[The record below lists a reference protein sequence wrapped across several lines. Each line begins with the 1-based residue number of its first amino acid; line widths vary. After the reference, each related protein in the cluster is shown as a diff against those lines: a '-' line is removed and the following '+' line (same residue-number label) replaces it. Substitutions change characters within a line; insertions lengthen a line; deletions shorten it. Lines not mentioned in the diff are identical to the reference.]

1 MTGFMDKKDIIM
13 LKEQG
18 LSNREVS
25 RRTGRARD
33 TVSKYWNEYR
43 RQLQR
48 LEEPGADTKTIQ
60 ESLLVKPKY
69 NARNR
74 KRPKYTEEL
83 DKRLKEFLKEEAR
96 KDRLFGPGHKQK
108 LTNKQ
113 IHKKLVEE
121 GFEISVVTINIALAE
136 IRKRQ
141 REVFIR
147 QKYDLGDRLEYDF
160 GEVFLDCGEGIKTYH
175 MAVLSSPGGG
185 FRWLYLYTNQK
196 KAVFMDSHV
205 RFFEMMGGCYH
216 EIVYDNMR
224 NVVSKFIGKNEK
236 DLNEDLM
243 KMSVYYGFRI
253 NVTNCF
259 KANEKGHVESSV
271 QILRNQI
278 FAEKWS
284 FNSLEDAQTYTYSR
298 LFKINENSQMEAE
311 KKYLK
316 PYRPP
321 LELAVICEAKVNPS
335 SLISVDTVFYSVP
348 EYLVGKR
355 VIVKKYHNEIRVYAN
370 NELVSKHKRLFG
382 NGKMRV
388 DIYHYLNTLRKKPG
402 AVRNSVALKSIP
414 RLKAIFDTYYKN
426 QPKKFIERFLE
437 NKELPIEDIIAL
449 FERETANKGE
459 IDALDVVKPISQIV
473 VSARAFVANYSLLV
487 NNAYRQEYWTPEELR
502 SQSGCAEQ
510 DNGTNNASMFSYAI
524 AGGEHR

>member
-25 RRTGRARD
+25 RRTGRDRD

-43 RQLQR
+43 QQLRR
-48 LEEPGADTKTIQ
+48 LEEPGADTKSVQ
-60 ESLLVKPKY
+60 EGLLLEPKY
-69 NARNR
+69 KATNR

-83 DKRLKEFLKEEAR
+83 DKRLKAILKEETR
-96 KDRLFGPGHKQK
+96 KDRLFGAGHKQK

-113 IHKKLVEE
+113 IHKKLVDE
-121 GFEISVVTINIALAE
+121 GFDISGVTINIALAA

-141 REVFIR
+141 KEVFIR
-147 QKYDLGDRLEYDF
+147 QEYDLGDRLEYDF

-175 MAVLSSPGGG
+175 MAVISSPAGG
-185 FRWLYLYTNQK
+185 FRWMYLYTNQK

-205 RFFEMMGGCYH
+205 RFFEMMGGCYR

-224 NVVSKFIGKNEK
+224 NVVTKFIGKNEK
-236 DLNEDLM
+236 ELNEDLV
-243 KMSVYYGFRI
+243 KMSIYYGFRV

-259 KANEKGHVESSV
+259 KGNEKGHVEGSV
-271 QILRNQI
+271 KIVRNQI
-278 FAEKWS
+278 FADKWA
-284 FNSLEDAQTYTYSR
+284 FNSLEDAQGYANSK
-298 LFKINENSQMEAE
+298 LLKMNEGSQMAAE
-311 KKYLK
+311 KKYLQ

-355 VIVKKYHNEIRVYAN
+355 VIIKKYHNEIRIYAG
-370 NELVSKHKRLFG
+370 NEMVAKHKRLFG
-382 NGKMRV
+382 NSKMQV

-437 NKELPIEDIIAL
+437 NKALSIEEIIAL
-449 FERETANKGE
+449 FERETANKAE

-473 VSARAFVANYSLLV
+473 VSARAFVANYAVLV
-487 NNAYRQEYWTPEELR
+487 NSVGNYVTAPT
-502 SQSGCAEQ
+502 
-510 DNGTNNASMFSYAI
+510 
-524 AGGEHR
+524 GGERG